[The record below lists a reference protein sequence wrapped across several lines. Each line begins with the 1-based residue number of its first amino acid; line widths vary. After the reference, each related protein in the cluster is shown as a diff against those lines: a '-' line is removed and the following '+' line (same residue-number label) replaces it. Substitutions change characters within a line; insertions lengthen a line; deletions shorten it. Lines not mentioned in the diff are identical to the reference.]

1 MKAMLRIVRRNLLNY
16 FYDKTSIF
24 FSFLSVFIL
33 ILVYAVFLGK
43 LQKDGIAASVGDI
56 EGIGWLVDTWLIAG
70 LLSVSSFT
78 VPLAVMSD
86 MVSDLEN
93 RVFDDFLV
101 APIPRRSIVFGY
113 VLSSFVIG
121 SIMVTVTFVLGQLYI
136 VSQGGE
142 WFSLLEIG
150 SIMLMIFLSTA
161 TFSALSFFLISLV
174 KTVNAAS
181 TLNTL
186 IGTLIGFFAGIY
198 VPFVAFNESFAN
210 VLKLNPAAQLV
221 SAFRRLM
228 MQGPLDLVFN
238 GAPETYR
245 NAYESDYG
253 ISLSSFGIDFSIW
266 GIVLYALVAML
277 VFFMMSIARLKAFK
291 RSF

>member
-1 MKAMLRIVRRNLLNY
+1 MKSMISIVRRNLLNY

-43 LQKDGIAASVGDI
+43 LQKDGIASQVGDI
-56 EGIGWLVDTWLIAG
+56 EGIGYLVDTWLIAG

-93 RVFDDFLV
+93 RIFDDFLV

-113 VLSSFVIG
+113 VISSFVIG
-121 SIMVTVTFVLGQLYI
+121 TIMVTVTFILGQIYILTQGGDLYSFLEI
-136 VSQGGE
+136 VSI
-142 WFSLLEIG
+142 L
-150 SIMLMIFLSTA
+150 LMIMLSTA

-174 KTVNAAS
+174 RTVNAAS

-186 IGTLIGFFAGIY
+186 VGTLIGFFAGIY
-198 VPFVAFNESFAN
+198 VPFVAFNQTFAN
-210 VLKLNPAAQLV
+210 ILKLNPAAQLV

-228 MQGPLDLVFN
+228 MQGSLDGVFS
-238 GAPETYR
+238 GAPAGIRE
-245 NAYESDYG
+245 AYEADYG
-253 ISLSSFGIDFSIW
+253 VVISTFGFNFSLW
-266 GIVLYALVAML
+266 TTVLYAVVAMVL
-277 VFFMMSIARLKAFK
+277 FFFISTLRIKAFK
-291 RSF
+291 R

>member
-1 MKAMLRIVRRNLLNY
+1 MKSMISIVRRNLLNY

-43 LQKDGIAASVGDI
+43 LQKDGIASQVGDI
-56 EGIGWLVDTWLIAG
+56 EGIGYLVDTWLIAG

-93 RVFDDFLV
+93 RIFDDFLV

-113 VLSSFVIG
+113 VISSFVIG
-121 SIMVTVTFVLGQLYI
+121 TIMVTVTFILGQIYI
-136 VSQGGE
+136 LTQGGDLY
-142 WFSLLEIG
+142 SLLEIV
-150 SIMLMIFLSTA
+150 SILLMIMLSTA

-174 KTVNAAS
+174 RSVNAAS

-186 IGTLIGFFAGIY
+186 VGTLIGFFAGIY
-198 VPFVAFNESFAN
+198 VPFVAFNETFAN
-210 VLKLNPAAQLV
+210 ILKLNPAAQLV

-228 MQGPLDLVFN
+228 MQGSLDGVFE
-238 GAPETYR
+238 GAPAGIRE
-245 NAYESDYG
+245 AYEVDYG
-253 ISLSSFGIDFSIW
+253 VVISSFGFDFSLW
-266 GIVLYALVAML
+266 TTVLYAVVAMAL
-277 VFFMMSIARLKAFK
+277 FFFISTLRIKAFK
-291 RSF
+291 R

>member
-1 MKAMLRIVRRNLLNY
+1 MKSMISIVRRNLLNY

-43 LQKDGIAASVGDI
+43 LQKDGIASQVGDI
-56 EGIGWLVDTWLIAG
+56 EGIGYLVDTWLIAG

-93 RVFDDFLV
+93 RIFDDFLV

-113 VLSSFVIG
+113 VISSFVIG
-121 SIMVTVTFVLGQLYI
+121 TIMVTVTFILGQIYI
-136 VSQGGE
+136 LSQGGDLYS
-142 WFSLLEIG
+142 FTEII
-150 SIMLMIFLSTA
+150 SILLMIMLSTA

-174 KTVNAAS
+174 RTVNAAS

-198 VPFVAFNESFAN
+198 VPFVAFNETFAN
-210 VLKLNPAAQLV
+210 ILKLNPAAQLV

-228 MQGPLDLVFN
+228 MQGSLDGVFS
-238 GAPETYR
+238 GAPAGIRE
-245 NAYESDYG
+245 AYEADYG
-253 ISLSSFGIDFSIW
+253 VVISSFGFDFSLW
-266 GIVLYALVAML
+266 TTVLYALVAMAL
-277 VFFMMSIARLKAFK
+277 FFFISTLRIKAFK
-291 RSF
+291 R